1 MEAESKGWPSADG
14 NDSIQLPCCKP
25 QLLANLGWIHCGPA
39 LGNGR
44 NKVGTFGLGKSIF
57 QRSNNLVTQ
66 LFHRKKLKSLLAE
79 AILNEFT

>member
-1 MEAESKGWPSADG
+1 MAMTQFSSPAVNPSYWR
-14 NDSIQLPCCKP
+14 I
-25 QLLANLGWIHCGPA
+25 LGWIHCGPA

-44 NKVGTFGLGKSIF
+44 NKVGTFLTREIDISAL
-57 QRSNNLVTQ
+57 NNLVTQ

>member
-44 NKVGTFGLGKSIF
+44 NKVGTFLTREIDISAL
-57 QRSNNLVTQ
+57 NNLVTQ